1 MNTQDNQ
8 QQAPRLRIT
17 EREHMKGRDEHGHE
31 IRWFSRYDELAV
43 CHGVFVSIDGKEYE
57 KADNETAQRM
67 FLRLT
72 VPQTKREALA
82 RIDQEIG
89 VLTHNRE
96 IWQKISTRQARA
108 QIEYLTARINA
119 LEQSRKNYL

>member
-82 RIDQEIG
+82 RITD
-89 VLTHNRE
+89 L
-96 IWQKISTRQARA
+96 
-108 QIEYLTARINA
+108 LINA
-119 LEQSRKNYL
+119 FKKLKDGLDVEVVIHDEDDETSDTADTGNENNDSGE

>member
-82 RIDQEIG
+82 RINQEID
-89 VLTHNRE
+89 V
-96 IWQKISTRQARA
+96 
-108 QIEYLTARINA
+108 INA
-119 LEQSRKNYL
+119 RYQDGTRTEIREAATGSPVL